1 MLEVWDP
8 SGLLGDGKSKSQA
21 SNCFTIYI
29 YIDIYIYI
37 HIHIHIY
44 TRLSHFCMATV
55 DSIMFH
61 WFNGGAASV
70 SKKWLG

>member
-8 SGLLGDGKSKSQA
+8 SGLWGDGKSKSQT

-29 YIDIYIYI
+29 YIYV

-55 DSIMFH
+55 DSIMLH
-61 WFNGGAASV
+61 CFNGGAASV